1 MKKTFAIMLG
11 LAVVVFLSACGDK
24 KVDEQNV
31 QDNTDASQVTEVSG
45 DEVVDNTDEIENVED
60 NNGSM
65 YTKESLTIDDLNYVD
80 EVLFP
85 VSYNY
90 NVYKWEDENTSDS
103 WSYTYP
109 ENVDHSLLLPIH
121 EDIENREV
129 TSSSIEDGMIYTMVD
144 ATLKDGS
151 HTSILY
157 INDPITLQYVAASV
171 NSDTETILYS
181 FIY

>member
-31 QDNTDASQVTEVSG
+31 QDNTDVSQVTEVSG

-103 WSYTYP
+103 
-109 ENVDHSLLLPIH
+109 
-121 EDIENREV
+121 
-129 TSSSIEDGMIYTMVD
+129 
-144 ATLKDGS
+144 
-151 HTSILY
+151 
-157 INDPITLQYVAASV
+157 
-171 NSDTETILYS
+171 
-181 FIY
+181 